1 MAQILVDNNDY
12 LDPLKNVLPRGFQ
25 FDAGRD
31 YLLPIPPS
39 EISLNKELTQNRGGA
54 KIEKHQLKFIDNYK
68 EKNMKNIFYK
78 LFSISLLGVCLMGC
92 EDETKYLPL
101 PQAVPFT
108 MTVNN
113 TTFVMGEKL
122 VVDLDINPDKD
133 GSEVLANE
141 DFDIYFTAKTGTEDV
156 SGVFKDFHNIVTFP
170 KGEKSIR
177 VEFPLKETGLEG
189 SKNFN
194 FVAFSRG
201 YEIGN
206 PSFPM
211 KVSDYYRVN
220 MAIQGNADNIVTE
233 GDKFV
238 LVASLDKPR
247 AIPIVVSISAKAED
261 ESSFENLSSELTI
274 PAGAL
279 NAKTDP
285 ISLVMD
291 GAKTGDKELT
301 LNFTSNSEANPMKS
315 DKLVIMMTDLESLA
329 NPDMYDPTLV
339 YEHPEYPFVSKGNK
353 SKFDAW
359 WGVTEA
365 RL

>member
-1 MAQILVDNNDY
+1 
-12 LDPLKNVLPRGFQ
+12 
-25 FDAGRD
+25 
-31 YLLPIPPS
+31 
-39 EISLNKELTQNRGGA
+39 
-54 KIEKHQLKFIDNYK
+54 
-68 EKNMKNIFYK
+68 MKNIFYK

-261 ESSFENLSSELTI
+261 ESSFENLPSELTI

-315 DKLVIMMTDLESLA
+315 DK
-329 NPDMYDPTLV
+329 
-339 YEHPEYPFVSKGNK
+339 
-353 SKFDAW
+353 
-359 WGVTEA
+359 
-365 RL
+365 